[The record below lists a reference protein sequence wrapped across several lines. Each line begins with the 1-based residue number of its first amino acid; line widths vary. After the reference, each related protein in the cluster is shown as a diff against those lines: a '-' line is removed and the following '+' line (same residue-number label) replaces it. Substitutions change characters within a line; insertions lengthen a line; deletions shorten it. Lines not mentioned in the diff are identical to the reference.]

1 MNQMLSFK
9 HDLLQG
15 VNYPTKWEVNNSLQ
29 VQYYSK
35 VYNVEQVMYFISI
48 TLALLYVKVT

>member
-1 MNQMLSFK
+1 MLAFK
-9 HDLLQG
+9 NALLQE
-15 VNYPTKWEVNNSLQ
+15 VNNPTKWEVNNSLQ

>member
-1 MNQMLSFK
+1 MLPFK
-9 HDLLQG
+9 HALLQE

-35 VYNVEQVMYFISI
+35 VDIVEQVMYFISI
-48 TLALLYVKVT
+48 ILALFLIKVT